1 MATLLTELLHDAVQ
15 RADDI
20 VHSLEAIESRGSKEV
35 DAYRDKMKGLA
46 THARKLINGLLS
58 DPDIDDANYATN
70 YFREYC
76 HFARLLRGL
85 EDLPLLVL
93 KRFTDSDQIAT
104 DVMSA
109 ICSESGYPYSAPI
122 CSAISSQYFW
132 TMPDMDLVF
141 IPCLEPDHV
150 LGLPDIYHELGHI
163 LLFREETRLVY
174 PAYSIVDD
182 YYDRLKDEG
191 TRLNWPA
198 ASLEQ
203 VEEYQHNWRSSWLLE
218 FASDLIA
225 TYLVGPSFGWC
236 NIRTATNL
244 GGELFVGTDS
254 HPADDARAKAIGMM
268 LAEIEFGESRKRI
281 QQRWDELVKLAVE
294 SPSPRYELAYPD
306 ELLSKLTRF
315 YRTECENLGLS
326 QFATDAKDKPVRNMI
341 HDCWTQFRNNPETYG
356 AFERALLDDVLS
368 SLRAT

>member
-1 MATLLTELLHDAVQ
+1 MASLLTELLHDARQ

-20 VHSLEAIESRGSKEV
+20 VSSLEAIVSRGLV
-35 DAYRDKMKGLA
+35 DVGAYRGKMKGLA
-46 THARKLINGLLS
+46 THARPLIDGLLN
-58 DPDIDDANYATN
+58 DPDIDDPKYATN

-93 KRFTDSDQIAT
+93 NRFSDSDQRAT
-104 DVMSA
+104 DVMAA
-109 ICSESGYPYSAPI
+109 ICEEAGYPYSPPI

-163 LLFREETRLVY
+163 LLFREESRLVY
-174 PAYSIVDD
+174 PALSIVDNH
-182 YYDRLKDEG
+182 YDRLIAEG
-191 TRLNWPA
+191 KRLNWPD

-203 VEEYQHNWRSSWLLE
+203 VEQYKHNWRGSWLLE

-225 TYLVGPSFGWC
+225 TYVIGPSFGWC

-254 HPADDARAKAIGMM
+254 HPADDARATAIGMM
-268 LAEIEFGESRKRI
+268 LHEIGLKESQQQIQKR
-281 QQRWDELVKLAVE
+281 WSELITLAME
-294 SPSPRYELAYPD
+294 CSPPRYEVAYPR
-306 ELLSKLTRF
+306 ELMQDLTQFVSKQ
-315 YRTECENLGLS
+315 CDDLGLARFS
-326 QFATDAKDKPVRNMI
+326 TTAKNRPVAKI
-341 HDCWTQFRNNPETYG
+341 IDDCWTAFRNAPETYLD
-356 AFERALLDDVLS
+356 FERKQLGDVLAR
-368 SLRAT
+368 LRK